1 MYVHF
6 VQSNHY
12 HLKLIRGR
20 PRHCFAGSK
29 RRCKYFQRDV
39 HCLHRRRLWYKHKR
53 LTVPLVLEF
62 KLIFIFNVG
71 YNSPSKFVYVDIE
84 ALGGLPPNEDRTMH
98 IACKKAANISH
109 YHARTAGIMAILR
122 PCRIVTDWQEM
133 DTSESSIH
141 LFVQLL
147 KVRDEEGSNVK
158 FVGYDRAC
166 ELVPFLRNTNSPI
179 FIYRYL
185 TRSLITA
192 LNSQSIIDLRKLLL

>member
-1 MYVHF
+1 M
-6 VQSNHY
+6 
-12 HLKLIRGR
+12 
-20 PRHCFAGSK
+20 
-29 RRCKYFQRDV
+29 
-39 HCLHRRRLWYKHKR
+39 HRRRLLYKYKR
-53 LTVPLVLEF
+53 LTVFLVLEF

-98 IACKKAANISH
+98 IACKKAANIGH
-109 YHARTAGIMAILR
+109 YYARTAGIMAILR

-158 FVGYDRAC
+158 FVGYDRAR

-192 LNSQSIIDLRKLLL
+192 LNRQSIIHILMFLFSGSKKIVALKCIVKALKSHTADKSYHIPDIDD